1 MKEYFE
7 PLRKLFIETM
17 CKNCHFNKHFLNISC
32 DEECGIYRKAIKR
45 FDNATKRVIR
55 TLKKSI

>member
-1 MKEYFE
+1 
-7 PLRKLFIETM
+7 M